1 MQLEYRILSNQTL
14 SDVCMATYNSMELL
28 IKLVYDN
35 PILSLDVDMATVS
48 GQIVYYD
55 SDYVVSRP
63 VEITTTTVPDTQYIK
78 KYTGIEGQNVYDVC
92 IQLYGSLEKLVT
104 LCKDS
109 NISLNQGANVKNIE
123 FTYNTKL
130 IDDILLVNY
139 FKTLGTGVG
148 SYSIALAQGKS
159 YDQKAFDDSFN

>member
-14 SDVCMATYNSMELL
+14 SDVCMATYNSLELL
-28 IKLVYDN
+28 IKLVSDN
-35 PILSLDVDMATVS
+35 PILSLDVDMTTVS

-55 SDYVVSRP
+55 SAYVVSRP
-63 VEITTTTVPDTQYIK
+63 VEITTTTIPDTQYIK

-139 FKTLGTGVG
+139 FKTLGTGIG

-159 YDQKAFDDSFN
+159 FDQKAFDDSFN

>member
-14 SDVCMATYNSMELL
+14 SDVCMATYNSLELL
-28 IKLVYDN
+28 IKLVSDN
-35 PILSLDVDMATVS
+35 PILSLDVDMTTVS

-55 SDYVVSRP
+55 SAYVVSRP
-63 VEITTTTVPDTQYIK
+63 VEITTTTIPDTQYIK

-130 IDDILLVNY
+130 IDDVLLVNY
-139 FKTLGTGVG
+139 FKTLGTGIG

-159 YDQKAFDDSFN
+159 FDQKAFDDSFN

>member
-14 SDVCMATYNSMELL
+14 LDVCMATYNSMELL
-28 IKLVYDN
+28 IKLVSDN

-63 VEITTTTVPDTQYIK
+63 VDITTITVPETQYIK
-78 KYTGIEGQNVYDVC
+78 TYTGIEGQNVYDVC

-104 LCKDS
+104 LCNDS
-109 NISLNQGANVKNIE
+109 NIPLTKGDNTKNKEFIYNTKNIE
-123 FTYNTKL
+123 
-130 IDDILLVNY
+130 DILLVNY

-148 SYSIALAQGKS
+148 SYSIALAGGKS
-159 YDQKAFDDSFN
+159 YDHKAFDDSFK

>member
-14 SDVCMATYNSMELL
+14 LDVCMATYNSLELL
-28 IKLVYDN
+28 IKLVSDN
-35 PILSLDVDMATVS
+35 PILSLDVDMTTVS

-55 SDYVVSRP
+55 SVYVVSRP

-78 KYTGIEGQNVYDVC
+78 KYTGIEGQNIYDVC

-130 IDDILLVNY
+130 IDDVLLVNY
-139 FKTLGTGVG
+139 FKTLGTGIG

-159 YDQKAFDDSFN
+159 FDQKAFDDSFN

>member
-14 SDVCMATYNSMELL
+14 LDVCMATYNSLELL
-28 IKLVYDN
+28 IKLISDN
-35 PILSLDVDMATVS
+35 PILSLDVDMTTVS

-55 SDYVVSRP
+55 SAYVVSRP

-130 IDDILLVNY
+130 IDDVLLVNY
-139 FKTLGTGVG
+139 FKTLGTGIG

-159 YDQKAFDDSFN
+159 FDQKAFDDSFN